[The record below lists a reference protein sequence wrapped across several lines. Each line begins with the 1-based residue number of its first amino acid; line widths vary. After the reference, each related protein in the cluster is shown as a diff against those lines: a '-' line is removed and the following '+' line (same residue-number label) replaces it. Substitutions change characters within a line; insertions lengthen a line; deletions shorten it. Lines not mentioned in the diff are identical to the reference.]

1 MLFVTY
7 ALQLITLSSYCAHTH
22 THTHTHTRLSSHYTA
37 LQFTCFSKLI
47 MTCQYIYNIWML
59 RQCGCDFHT
68 NSLLPF
74 TTGTKQQ
81 GRRVREGESE
91 REKHVWKEFYYACT
105 WSNCTCALATTS
117 LLLLLIWWICTTHED
132 ALHPQAGCIHSTI
145 ASEGMVNIFIFIC
158 QVSETQKSLVSYLEW
173 PCYVSFEDREEY
185 EDFFSCTHDQEL
197 PVLLVLS

>member
-1 MLFVTY
+1 MNVFSVAEKASFKSHTNHETQCCLSHMPCSSLLWAVTV
-7 ALQLITLSSYCAHTH
+7 HTR
-22 THTHTHTRLSSHYTA
+22 THTHTRLSSHYTA

-91 REKHVWKEFYYACT
+91 REKHVWKEFYHTYT
-105 WSNCTCALATTS
+105 WSNCTHVLATTPF
-117 LLLLLIWWICTTHED
+117 LLLVLWWICTTHKD
-132 ALHPQAGCIHSTI
+132 ALRPQVGCIHSTI

-158 QVSETQKSLVSYLEW
+158 QVSETDKNAV
-173 PCYVSFEDREEY
+173 
-185 EDFFSCTHDQEL
+185 
-197 PVLLVLS
+197 